1 MSQTN
6 SITIVNAD
14 LSSKSNLMINS
25 PRTIE
30 ACNNLGVQVEELYK
44 PTFEEFKSNNP
55 ELIHLSPEIL
65 KYHYEGREKIRLET
79 IKKVKKERERII
91 KEEEKSIKSKN
102 RYYKTKSVEKLDM
115 ELKVLKAIEQGK
127 KTIEQLKKQ
136 QRLNIEAYIEDQ
148 INQDIMIKTKIAQEN
163 KMKAIELEN
172 MKLVE
177 IKKSEQ

>member
-55 ELIHLSPEIL
+55 ELIHLF
-65 KYHYEGREKIRLET
+65 
-79 IKKVKKERERII
+79 
-91 KEEEKSIKSKN
+91 
-102 RYYKTKSVEKLDM
+102 
-115 ELKVLKAIEQGK
+115 
-127 KTIEQLKKQ
+127 
-136 QRLNIEAYIEDQ
+136 
-148 INQDIMIKTKIAQEN
+148 
-163 KMKAIELEN
+163 
-172 MKLVE
+172 
-177 IKKSEQ
+177 